1 MSPSIDKESVYMA
14 EHGEWNKKGATLSHV
29 TAKKE
34 YGVTED
40 FIIQGI
46 RAGRLEYRE
55 GVIWGNPYLRVLR
68 SQLEKYIG
76 EELGREYLEK
86 VTGRLELRMIDKE
99 IPELKNQI
107 SELQRRLR
115 ELKDRKTY
123 LEKLLKK

>member
-1 MSPSIDKESVYMA
+1 MA

-29 TAKKE
+29 TAKKD

-55 GVIWGNPYLRVLR
+55 GAIWGNPYLRVLR

-86 VTGRLELRMIDKE
+86 VTGRLELRKIDKE

-115 ELKDRKTY
+115 ELKGRKTY